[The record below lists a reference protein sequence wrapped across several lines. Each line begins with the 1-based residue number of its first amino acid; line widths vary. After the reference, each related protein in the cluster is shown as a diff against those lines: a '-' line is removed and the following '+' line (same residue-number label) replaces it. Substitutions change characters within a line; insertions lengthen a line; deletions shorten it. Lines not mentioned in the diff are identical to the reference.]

1 VYFLLRKRETFTS
14 IGNKLKEKE
23 NRVELG
29 KTHINPGGKGSTYR
43 DLLGE
48 KIFHGETTFYFKSH
62 ILK

>member
-1 VYFLLRKRETFTS
+1 MYFLLRKRETFTS

-29 KTHINPGGKGSTYR
+29 KTHINPGGEGSTYR

-48 KIFHGETTFYFKSH
+48 KNLSW
-62 ILK
+62 